1 MNSNNIRCMQ
11 PLIFHDTLHTLN
23 KYSIKCS
30 DRFAYCEIESEGSIT
45 LSIIPDEHLICIL
58 GFDTCSSVQ
67 EASLTIAG
75 SFTAFNLLELDS
87 HRIHALLFL
96 RPEDFGILFRVL
108 PGIFTDRA
116 ASYRDLTFPVL
127 SGIKSVLQ
135 KLPLLPDFE
144 DRAQLISDI
153 NMSQPS
159 YSPVPKSLISMLC
172 MIREV
177 SGMIHISELSAEFV
191 YSERHITRLFSD
203 ILGYNAKTSCRNIR
217 FHAALEEIQK
227 EPNRS
232 NSEFILNLDYS
243 DQAHF
248 QRDFKYYMHM
258 TPRQYIKLISE

>member
-11 PLIFHDTLHTLN
+11 PLIFHDTSHALN

-30 DRFAYCEIESEGSIT
+30 DRFAYCEIESAGSVT

-58 GFDTCSSVQ
+58 GFDTDSLVH

-96 RPEDFGILFRVL
+96 LPEEFCMLFRIL
-108 PGIFTDRA
+108 PGIFTDKA
-116 ASYRDLTFPVL
+116 EAYRDFPMP
-127 SGIKSVLQ
+127 SGIKAVLQ
-135 KLPLLPDFE
+135 KLPLMPGFE
-144 DRAQLISDI
+144 DRARLISGI
-153 NMSQPS
+153 TRSQPAG
-159 YSPVPKSLISMLC
+159 SPFPKSLISMLG

-227 EPNRS
+227 EPHRS

-258 TPRQYIKLISE
+258 TPRQYIKLISG